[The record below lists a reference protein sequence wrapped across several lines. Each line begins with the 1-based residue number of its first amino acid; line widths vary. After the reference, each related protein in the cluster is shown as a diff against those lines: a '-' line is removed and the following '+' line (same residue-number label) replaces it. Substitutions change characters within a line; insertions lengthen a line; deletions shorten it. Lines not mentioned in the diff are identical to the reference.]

1 MTEYLSASVING
13 TLKAVPSKS
22 HAHRVLVAAALADAP
37 CDVVCPAVSEDI
49 TATVRCLNALG
60 ADITRTADGF
70 RVLPVG
76 EVAKGATLDC
86 GESGTTLRFMLPVS
100 CALGA
105 DAKFVGGGRLPLRPI
120 GGLADTLEKHGV
132 RFSARALP
140 LSLKG
145 KLSAGQYDVDGSV
158 SSQYVSGMLLALG
171 SLGGR
176 SVLTVSG
183 KSVSRG
189 YVDMTLEVL
198 GDFGVA
204 TERKADGSGFAVCGS
219 GCVSPRE
226 VTVEGDWSGAA
237 FPLAAGVLAGDV
249 TVTGLNPD
257 STQRDKIIVDILRSM
272 GGDVTFAANGV
283 RARKSALRRIT
294 ADVTDVPDLA
304 PVLSVLM
311 AAAEGNSVMTGV
323 GRLRD
328 KESDRL
334 AAIVE
339 NLAAMGVHSETGDDS
354 LTVFGG
360 TLRGGFLA
368 RGYGDHRMVMSAAVA
383 ALAVGGGITD
393 CEAVAKSYPGFFA
406 DIAKLGG
413 RINESV

>member
-1 MTEYLSASVING
+1 M
-13 TLKAVPSKS
+13 
-22 HAHRVLVAAALADAP
+22 
-37 CDVVCPAVSEDI
+37 
-49 TATVRCLNALG
+49 
-60 ADITRTADGF
+60 
-70 RVLPVG
+70 
-76 EVAKGATLDC
+76 
-86 GESGTTLRFMLPVS
+86 
-100 CALGA
+100 
-105 DAKFVGGGRLPLRPI
+105 
-120 GGLADTLEKHGV
+120 
-132 RFSARALP
+132 
-140 LSLKG
+140 
-145 KLSAGQYDVDGSV
+145 DGSV

-198 GDFGVA
+198 GEFGVA
-204 TERKADGSGFAVCGS
+204 TECKANGSGFAVCGN

-393 CEAVAKSYPGFFA
+393 CEAVAKSYPDFFA